1 MTIQQVKQR
10 FEEEK
15 KTVRNG
21 FIGKEQIEL
30 RISNRE
36 TKKDELHQ
44 DILELLKM
52 IKKALKI
59 SCGYIDISIYLNS
72 LKQRNEEIQKLRE
85 EIHYYGLILDLQIYD
100 K

>member
-1 MTIQQVKQR
+1 MNLYTIKKE

-15 KTVRNG
+15 KTVKNG

-30 RISNRE
+30 RIRNRE
-36 TKKDELHQ
+36 AKKNELHQ
-44 DILELLKM
+44 DILELLEM

-59 SCGYIDISIYLNS
+59 SCGYIDIDIYIHN
-72 LKQRNEEIQKLRE
+72 LKKRNEEIQKLSY
-85 EIHYYGLILDLQIYD
+85 EIKKYTVILDCELYD